1 MRLLSLTA
9 RRLGAGL
16 LLVVGASVVLFAL
29 VDLAPGDPV
38 LARFGFQAASLTED
52 DLAGLREQ
60 YGLDDPLP
68 ARYAAFVADVAH
80 GDLGTSARS
89 GTPVT
94 TLLAQAFPVTLSLTA
109 IAAVTAAA
117 MALLLGTTAA
127 ILRGRWPDR
136 VIGAATAVALAAPVF
151 WVGLLAIDLF
161 AIRLGWLPPGGYVP
175 LSAGLWPWLSSL
187 LMPGITLG
195 VGAGAVLTR
204 VVRAS
209 VAEQLDQD
217 YVRTALGAGLSPA
230 RVLVR
235 NVLPN
240 ALTAPLTVFG
250 LYVGSILAGAL
261 PVEVLY
267 ALPGMGQLLVNA
279 ALEGDYSV
287 TRVVALAT
295 IAVFLLVNL
304 CADVAALAL
313 SPRSRA

>member
-1 MRLLSLTA
+1 MRLLTLLA
-9 RRLGAGL
+9 RRLGAGV

-38 LARFGFQAASLTED
+38 LARFGFQAASLTEA
-52 DLAGLREQ
+52 DLARLREQ

-68 ARYAAFVADVAH
+68 VRYADFVADVAH

-94 TLLAQAFPVTLSLTA
+94 TLLTQTFPVTLSLTV
-109 IAAVTAAA
+109 IAAQSAAT
-117 MALLLGTTAA
+117 MALLFGTTAA
-127 ILRGRWPDR
+127 VLRGRWPDR
-136 VIGAATAVALAAPVF
+136 VVVAVSALALAAPVF
-151 WVGLLAIDLF
+151 WVGLLAIDLL

-175 LSAGLWPWLSSL
+175 LSAGVWPWLSSL

-195 VGAGAVLTR
+195 IGVGAVLTR

-217 YVRTALGAGLSPA
+217 YVRTALGSGLSPA

-250 LYVGSILAGAL
+250 LYVGYILAGAL

-287 TRVVALAT
+287 TRVVALVT

-304 CADVAALAL
+304 CTDVATLAL
-313 SPRSRA
+313 SPLSRA

>member
-1 MRLLSLTA
+1 MRVLGLVA
-9 RRLGAGL
+9 RRLASGVL
-16 LLVVGASVVLFAL
+16 LLVGASIVLFAL

-38 LARFGFQAASLTED
+38 LARFGFQAAGLTQD
-52 DLAGLREQ
+52 DLTRLRLQ

-68 ARYAAFVADVAH
+68 VRYADFVQDVAH

-94 TLLAQAFPVTLSLTA
+94 TLLAQAFPVTLSLTLIA
-109 IAAVTAAA
+109 ALIAAVV
-117 MALLLGTTAA
+117 ALLLGTTAA
-127 ILRGRWPDR
+127 VVRGRWPDR
-136 VIGAATAVALAAPVF
+136 VIGAVTALAMAAPVF
-151 WVGLLAIDLF
+151 WVGMLAIDLF
-161 AIRLGWLPPGGYVP
+161 AIRLHWVPPGGYVP
-175 LSAGLWPWLSSL
+175 ISAGVWPWLRSL
-187 LMPGITLG
+187 LLPGATLGIG
-195 VGAGAVLTR
+195 VGAILTR

-217 YVRTALGAGLSPA
+217 YVRTAYGAGLSPVP
-230 RVLVR
+230 VLVR

-240 ALTAPLTVFG
+240 SLAAPLTVFG
-250 LYVGSILAGAL
+250 LYVGYILAGAL
-261 PVEVLY
+261 PVEVVY

-287 TRVVALAT
+287 TRVVALVT

-304 CADVAALAL
+304 CTDVAALAL

>member
-1 MRLLSLTA
+1 MRLLTLLA
-9 RRLGAGL
+9 RRLGAGV

-38 LARFGFQAASLTED
+38 LARFGFQAASLTEA
-52 DLAGLREQ
+52 DLARLREQ

-68 ARYAAFVADVAH
+68 VRYADFVADVAH

-94 TLLAQAFPVTLSLTA
+94 TLLTQTFPVTLSLTV
-109 IAAVTAAA
+109 IAALTAAT

-127 ILRGRWPDR
+127 VLRGRWPDR
-136 VIGAATAVALAAPVF
+136 VVAAVSALALAAPVF

-161 AIRLGWLPPGGYVP
+161 AIRLGWLPPGGYMP
-175 LSAGLWPWLSSL
+175 LSAGVWPWLSSL

-195 VGAGAVLTR
+195 IGVGAVLTR

-217 YVRTALGAGLSPA
+217 YVRTALGSGLSPA

-250 LYVGSILAGAL
+250 LYVGYILAGAL

-287 TRVVALAT
+287 TRVVALVT
-295 IAVFLLVNL
+295 ISVFLLVNL
-304 CADVAALAL
+304 CTDVATLAL
-313 SPRSRA
+313 SPLSRA

>member
-1 MRLLSLTA
+1 MRLLSLVA
-9 RRLGAGL
+9 RRLGSGV

-38 LARFGFQAASLTED
+38 LARFGFQAASLTPED
-52 DLAGLREQ
+52 VARLRAQ
-60 YGLDDPLP
+60 YRLDDPLP
-68 ARYAAFVADVAH
+68 VRYADFVSHVVH

-109 IAAVTAAA
+109 LAALVAAA

-127 ILRGRWPDR
+127 VLRGRWPDR
-136 VIGAATAVALAAPVF
+136 VISAVSAVALAAPVF
-151 WVGLLAIDLF
+151 WVGLLAIGFF
-161 AIRLGWLPPGGYVP
+161 AIRLGWLPPGGYAP
-175 LSAGLWPWLSSL
+175 LSAGIWPWLRSL

-195 VGAGAVLTR
+195 LGVGAILTR
-204 VVRAS
+204 VVRTS

-250 LYVGSILAGAL
+250 LYVGYILAGAL
-261 PVEVLY
+261 PVEVVY

-287 TRVVALAT
+287 TRVVALVT

-304 CADVAALAL
+304 GTDVAALAL

>member
-1 MRLLSLTA
+1 MRLLPLVA
-9 RRLGAGL
+9 RRLGAGVL
-16 LLVVGASVVLFAL
+16 LLIGASVVLFAL

-38 LARFGFQAASLTED
+38 LARYGFQAASLTEQ
-52 DLAGLREQ
+52 DLARLREQ

-68 ARYAAFVADVAH
+68 VRYADFVGDVAR
-80 GDLGTSARS
+80 GDLGTSARG

-94 TLLAQAFPVTLSLTA
+94 TLVAQAFPVTLSLTL
-109 IAAVTAAA
+109 IAALTAAG

-127 ILRGRWPDR
+127 VLRDRWPDR
-136 VIGAATAVALAAPVF
+136 VIGAVSALALAAPVF
-151 WVGLLAIDLF
+151 WLGLLAVDLF
-161 AIRLGWLPPGGYVP
+161 AIRLAWLPAGGYVP
-175 LSAGLWPWLSSL
+175 PAAGLWPWLSSL

-195 VGAGAVLTR
+195 LGPGAILTR

-217 YVRTALGAGLSPA
+217 YVRTALGAGLSPV
-230 RVLVR
+230 RVLAR

-250 LYVGSILAGAL
+250 LYVGSVLAGAL
-261 PVEVLY
+261 PVEVLF

-287 TRVVALAT
+287 TRVVALVT
-295 IAVFLLVNL
+295 IAIFLLVNL
-304 CADVAALAL
+304 ATDVAGAAL